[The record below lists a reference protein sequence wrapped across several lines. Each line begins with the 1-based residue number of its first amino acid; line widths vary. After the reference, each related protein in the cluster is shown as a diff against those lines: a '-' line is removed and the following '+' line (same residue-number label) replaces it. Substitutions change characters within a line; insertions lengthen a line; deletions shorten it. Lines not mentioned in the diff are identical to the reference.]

1 MTEIIKEPKFE
12 NSSWNF
18 KLDQA
23 NLYAFWNNAF
33 SKEEC
38 QTITNIAKDKGL
50 IKGTTK
56 GESDVRDSKIS
67 WLYPTDNMDW
77 VYRRVTDITLNLNER
92 FFKFDLFG
100 INEGFQFTN
109 YEAPSGKY
117 GKHVDRSMNMRELG
131 ENKKYTE
138 VSFMIFRTGS
148 CLIVGNCSE
157 KILMYIFD
165 FIKNILQSEYQTIHT
180 VNEDVVIKNKKIKL
194 RKKKINISQDYY
206 NNNVLTNPLM
216 GDSK

>member
-1 MTEIIKEPKFE
+1 MKKKVKKPKFE

-18 KLDQA
+18 ELDQT

-38 QTITNIAKDKGL
+38 QKIINIAKGKGL

-67 WLYPTDNMDW
+67 WLYPSDGIDW
-77 VYRRVTDITLNLNER
+77 VFRRVTDMTLNLNER

-100 INEGFQFTN
+100 LNEGFQFTN

-117 GKHVDRSMNMRELG
+117 GKHVDRA
-131 ENKKYTE
+131 
-138 VSFMIFRTGS
+138 
-148 CLIVGNCSE
+148 
-157 KILMYIFD
+157 
-165 FIKNILQSEYQTIHT
+165 
-180 VNEDVVIKNKKIKL
+180 
-194 RKKKINISQDYY
+194 INIAVRKLSISIQ
-206 NNNVLTNPLM
+206 LTNPEEYDGGELKLYD
-216 GDSK
+216 GDDEKGTVMSKEQGTLVIFPSYVLHEVMPVTKGTRNSLVTWVTGKQFK